1 MGNKL
6 GPKKI
11 VSSEELVRSQI
22 VSKEEIIRLLIKKRI
37 FTKEGFL
44 EMVKVVNLK
53 IGKMVLQA
61 EEGGFGL

>member
-22 VSKEEIIRLLIKKRI
+22 VSKEEIIRLLIKEGI
-37 FTKEGFL
+37 FIQEGFP
-44 EMVKVVNLK
+44 ED
-53 IGKMVLQA
+53 GQCS
-61 EEGGFGL
+61 ES